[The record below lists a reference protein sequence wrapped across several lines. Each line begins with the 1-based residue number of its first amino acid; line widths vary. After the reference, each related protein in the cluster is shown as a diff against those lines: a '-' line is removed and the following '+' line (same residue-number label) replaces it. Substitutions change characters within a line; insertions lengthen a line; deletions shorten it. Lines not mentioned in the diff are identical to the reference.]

1 MRMFQSCSAGRSKD
15 NKSRLFLLKRARPG
29 LSDDAC
35 TFPCG
40 LYSKRDHQYFL
51 HCGKAEA
58 LSWNEHE
65 PNRTHFDGGR
75 LFAEFRLLRAFLEH
89 GPRAHWAVGNSV
101 PRVGVG
107 GALFRASREVAWT
120 AYCAVSRFVW
130 IDVAVR
136 LAAGADVPGTG
147 AVSQT
152 ALRGS
157 FRPAVHLG
165 VLSRGAPRA
174 GGPAAATGFA
184 GSRFRVSC
192 DLEHSGVRGVRSLV
206 CTQPDFPGRG
216 EAPAQARTREHG
228 LATAA
233 AGATGAHEP
242 VQRAGGTCFDRDRD
256 GAGIRLGGP
265 AHGPILVLRS
275 EVCGHAVRALA
286 VRALFPACANR
297 DMAGGARFEA
307 VHFQFRCGGAEFYGG
322 EFVFVA
328 QPPLFLGVIKPRH
341 GNRSRRIESP
351 DGARRGAREGVLQRR
366 AGAPRGG

>member
-165 VLSRGAPRA
+165 VLSRGAARA
-174 GGPAAATGFA
+174 GGPAA
-184 GSRFRVSC
+184 
-192 DLEHSGVRGVRSLV
+192 
-206 CTQPDFPGRG
+206 
-216 EAPAQARTREHG
+216 
-228 LATAA
+228 
-233 AGATGAHEP
+233 
-242 VQRAGGTCFDRDRD
+242 
-256 GAGIRLGGP
+256 
-265 AHGPILVLRS
+265 GPILVLRS